1 MNKDVPL
8 QNSKTYI
15 AIDLKSFYASVEC
28 VDRGLDPLTTNLVVA
43 DVSRTEKT
51 ICLAVSPSLKAY
63 GIGGRARLFEVVQ
76 RVRDV
81 NNERKRA
88 AGWRMTGK
96 SYHDPDLRAH
106 PDLELDYIAAPPRMA
121 HYIEVSTKVYQTYL
135 KYIAPEDIHVYSID
149 EVFMDVTAYLHTYKM
164 TAHQQTEQREQ
175 SQACLQTA
183 ESRRM
188 STARQLAMKMIR
200 DVLAT
205 TGITATAGIGT
216 NMYLAKVA
224 MDIVAKKAPA
234 DKDGVRIAELDE
246 MSYRREL
253 WDYRPLTKFWRVGRG
268 IAEKLAVY
276 GIDTM
281 GKIARMSIQN
291 EGLLYR
297 LFGVNAELLIDHA
310 WGWEPCTMEA
320 VKAYRPETN
329 SFSSGQVLQEPYTFK
344 KARVVIQEMA
354 EGMALDLVSKRLVT
368 DQLVLTVGYDAECL
382 TRPEIREKYHG
393 EITTNYYGKAV
404 PKHAHGTF
412 NFERPTSSSRL
423 IMDGATE
430 LFDRQVNPDLL
441 IRRLNLTTNHVVSEA
456 SVSAQDSAPQQ
467 LDLFTDYEAL
477 EKQRQEEQAKL
488 DKERRMQE
496 AQLKIKKRFGK
507 NAILRGLNFEEGATA
522 KERNKQIGGHKA

>member
-1 MNKDVPL
+1 M
-8 QNSKTYI
+8 QQQQRTYI

-88 AGWRMTGK
+88 AGWRMSGK
-96 SYHDPDLRAH
+96 SYHDPDLKAH

-121 HYIEVSTKVYQTYL
+121 HYMEVSTKVYQTYL

-149 EVFMDVTAYLHTYKM
+149 EVFMDVTAYLRTYKL
-164 TAHQQTEQREQ
+164 TAHE
-175 SQACLQTA
+175 
-183 ESRRM
+183 
-188 STARQLAMKMIR
+188 LAMKMIR

-224 MDIVAKKAPA
+224 MDIVAKKVPA

-310 WGWEPCTMEA
+310 WGWEPSTMEA

-344 KARVVIQEMA
+344 KARVVIREMA
-354 EGMALDLVSKRLVT
+354 EGMTLDLVSV
-368 DQLVLTVGYDAECL
+368 
-382 TRPEIREKYHG
+382 
-393 EITTNYYGKAV
+393 
-404 PKHAHGTF
+404 
-412 NFERPTSSSRL
+412 
-423 IMDGATE
+423 M
-430 LFDRQVNPDLL
+430 
-441 IRRLNLTTNHVVSEA
+441 
-456 SVSAQDSAPQQ
+456 
-467 LDLFTDYEAL
+467 
-477 EKQRQEEQAKL
+477 
-488 DKERRMQE
+488 MQ
-496 AQLKIKKRFGK
+496 
-507 NAILRGLNFEEGATA
+507 NV
-522 KERNKQIGGHKA
+522 

>member
-1 MNKDVPL
+1 M
-8 QNSKTYI
+8 QQQQRTYI

-63 GIGGRARLFEVVQ
+63 GIGGRARLFEVYQKARGV
-76 RVRDV
+76 
-81 NNERKRA
+81 EF
-88 AGWRMTGK
+88 
-96 SYHDPDLRAH
+96 
-106 PDLELDYIAAPPRMA
+106 IIAPPRMA

-149 EVFMDVTAYLHTYKM
+149 EVFMDVTAYLRTYKL
-164 TAHQQTEQREQ
+164 TAHEQTEQRDQ

-188 STARQLAMKMIR
+188 STARQLAIKMIR

-253 WDYRPLTKFWRVGRG
+253 WDYRPLTKFWRVGHG
-268 IAEKLAVY
+268 IAEKLAIY

-430 LFDRQVNPDLL
+430 LLDRCVNPDLL
-441 IRRLNLTTNHVVSEA
+441 IRRLNLTTNHVVSEE
-456 SVSAQDSAPQQ
+456 SVMAQDRAPQQ

-496 AQLKIKKRFGK
+496 VQLKIKKRFGK